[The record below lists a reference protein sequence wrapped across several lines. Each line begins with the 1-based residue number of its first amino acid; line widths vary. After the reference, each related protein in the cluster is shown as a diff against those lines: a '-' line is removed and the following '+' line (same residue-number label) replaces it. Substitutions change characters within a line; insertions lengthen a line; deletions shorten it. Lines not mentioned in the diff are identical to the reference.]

1 MTRFIPLSPDVSVS
15 PQLMPGDLAEAAR
28 QGFGLVI
35 NNRPDGEAP
44 DQPSGEAI
52 RAAAVAQGLSYAA
65 IPVGPAGL
73 SIEMVEQC
81 AALLRDSETPVLMFC
96 RSGTRSANLAT
107 LAAALLGADI
117 EPMIAAG
124 RAGGYDLAP
133 LRAMAARLKG
143 G

>member
-1 MTRFIPLSPDVSVS
+1 MTRFVPLSADVSVS

-44 DQPSGEAI
+44 DQPADEAI

-124 RAGGYDLAP
+124 REGGYDLAP

>member
-1 MTRFIPLSPDVSVS
+1 MTRFVPLSADVSVS
-15 PQLMPGDLAEAAR
+15 PQLQPGDLAEAAR

-44 DQPSGEAI
+44 DQPTGAEI
-52 RAAAVAQGLSYAA
+52 RAAAIGAGLGYAE
-65 IPVGPAGL
+65 IPVSPAGM
-73 SIEMVEQC
+73 SIEMVEEC
-81 AALLRDSETPVLMFC
+81 ATLLRDSETPVLMFC

-124 RAGGYDLAP
+124 RDGGYDLAP
-133 LRAMAARLKG
+133 LRPMAARLAG
-143 G
+143 R

>member
-1 MTRFIPLSPDVSVS
+1 MTRFVPLSADVSVS

-44 DQPSGEAI
+44 DQPAGEAI

-124 RAGGYDLAP
+124 REGGYDLAP